1 MRSQLRQE
9 PRLANDGLVGQRQC
23 ELRLVGKSAD
33 DKLFGIISA
42 CRRFQRIRFYVFTL
56 FALLNFLLK
65 PPYLGTR
72 MKKNTM
78 TLMAAGV
85 CAAVVAQVANA
96 APVSLYSQNFD
107 SMTTSSTASLPTDW
121 LFAGASPTYTGTT
134 TAETTKSA
142 GTSGTGVVSGTSSGG
157 AYEWVNGV
165 LASGTDKAI
174 GFLTS
179 GSYSSPRS
187 ILFKWTNSTGYNR
200 TTTDVAWDYE
210 KYRSGSRQFDWT
222 FFSSTDGTTWNSVA
236 LGNQSYSADANNTTV
251 SSPPTTISKSVTVT
265 ESVNNGSS
273 LYLRWTYT
281 GLLGSTNAQ
290 GLGVDNFTIVPAPGA
305 VAFICLAGLVARRRR
320 N

>member
-1 MRSQLRQE
+1 
-9 PRLANDGLVGQRQC
+9 
-23 ELRLVGKSAD
+23 
-33 DKLFGIISA
+33 
-42 CRRFQRIRFYVFTL
+42 
-56 FALLNFLLK
+56 
-65 PPYLGTR
+65 

-85 CAAVVAQVANA
+85 CAAVMAQAANA

-107 SMTTSSTASLPTDW
+107 SMTTSGTASLPTNW

-134 TAETTKSA
+134 TSATTQNA
-142 GTSGTGVVSGTSSGG
+142 GTSGTGAVTSGSSGG
-157 AYEWVNGV
+157 NYEWVNGV
-165 LASGTDKAI
+165 LATGTDKAI

-200 TTTDVAWDYE
+200 NTTTIAWDYE
-210 KYRSGSRQFDWT
+210 KYRSGTRQVDWT
-222 FFSSTDGTTWNSVA
+222 FFSSTDGTNWNSVA
-236 LGNQSYSADANNTTV
+236 LGDQSYAADANNTTV
-251 SSPPTTISKSVTVT
+251 SNPPTTISKSVTVT

-281 GLLGSTNAQ
+281 GLAGSTNAQ
-290 GLGVDNFTIVPAPGA
+290 GLGVDNFTIVPAPGC
-305 VAFICLAGLVARRRR
+305 VALVGLAGMVASRRRR

>member
-1 MRSQLRQE
+1 
-9 PRLANDGLVGQRQC
+9 
-23 ELRLVGKSAD
+23 
-33 DKLFGIISA
+33 
-42 CRRFQRIRFYVFTL
+42 
-56 FALLNFLLK
+56 
-65 PPYLGTR
+65 

-78 TLMAAGV
+78 TLMAAGA

-107 SMTTSSTASLPTDW
+107 SMTTSATASLPTNW
-121 LFAGASPTYTGTT
+121 VFAGASPTYTGAVT
-134 TAETTKSA
+134 TATTAYA
-142 GTSGTGVVSGTSSGG
+142 GTSGTGVVSTNSSGG
-157 AYEWVNGV
+157 NYEWVNGV

-179 GSYSSPRS
+179 SGTTGPRS

-200 TTTDVAWDYE
+200 TTTDVTWDYE

-222 FFSSTDGTTWNSVA
+222 FFSSTDGSTWNSVA

-251 SSPPTTISKSVTVT
+251 SNPPTTISKSVTVT
-265 ESVNNGSS
+265 ESVNDGSS

-281 GLLGSTNAQ
+281 GLSGSSNAQ
-290 GLGVDNFTIVPAPGA
+290 GLGIDNFTIVPAPGCA
-305 VAFICLAGLVARRRR
+305 ALVGLAGMVASRRRR